1 MNQGE
6 YLEAGAALVLPSIST
21 VPYLVFLPIVGKL
34 RAKNAD
40 DTTIAWNTALTKRRA
55 QSVESLRKSGK
66 IQGCTPNLDMRADLA
81 SDTQYRQW
89 AYHSILQVP

>member
-1 MNQGE
+1 M
-6 YLEAGAALVLPSIST
+6 
-21 VPYLVFLPIVGKL
+21 VGKL

-81 SDTQYRQW
+81 SDTHPIEYRQW